1 MKKSVIAIAVLV
13 LVAAGIVLPA
23 GYFGQVTETT
33 LRERM
38 ANMPYGFQME
48 LTDYRRGWFSSTARL
63 EWEPLGG
70 LPMPGLGPQGA
81 LPGADAMDLPAGVE
95 MLVSGP
101 IAIDIEIAHG
111 PVFFAVGPGA
121 GLFHAR
127 GRVDFGD
134 PASAGGEDS
143 ADGYL
148 DLYVSSFSGATVDN
162 RLEVPDADWDF
173 GAMELKLEGALLEGE
188 WTGPESFQLQ
198 RAALDNME
206 MSVGV
211 AGTGLRVAMSDLD
224 SSTEFP
230 QGLESGAML
239 APSHSTSS
247 VGEILVE
254 RSDGN
259 AVLRMTGMKS
269 EETASPEEDGTYRAD
284 SDITI
289 ESLEVLN
296 REFAP
301 IEIRQTAGGF
311 SEDSLLKLLTAL
323 GEGIFDASAAPQA
336 PEESTQD
343 LSATPP
349 EGPSP
354 AGPPPA
360 APLPLSRD
368 MQEAIV
374 ALLADGP
381 YTDMNAVLTYKG
393 EHTLRLDLSYA
404 FDREFAPATL
414 EQVNLLGILSGL
426 EYSMDAEIPI
436 AAAEELF
443 GQGIIQ
449 MGLMQ
454 GLLQP
459 TETTYTVSLAL
470 AGGTLS
476 INGRPMPIPL
486 APPTAVPGAAPP
498 G

>member
-13 LVAAGIVLPA
+13 LAAAGIVLPA

-63 EWEPLGG
+63 EWDPLGG

-81 LPGADAMDLPAGVE
+81 LPGADAMELPAGVE
-95 MLVSGP
+95 QLVAGP

-111 PVFFAVGPGA
+111 PVFFAVGPGV

-127 GRVDFGD
+127 GRVDLGAT
-134 PASAGGEDS
+134 ASAGDEGS

-148 DLYVSSFSGATVDN
+148 ELYVSSFSGATVDN
-162 RLEVPDADWDF
+162 RLEVPDAEWDL
-173 GAMELKLEGALLEGE
+173 GPMALQLEGVLLEGE

-198 RAALDNME
+198 RAALDNMN

-211 AGTGLRVAMSDLD
+211 AETGLRFAMSDLE

-230 QGLESGAML
+230 QGLESGAIL
-239 APSHSTSS
+239 APSQSTSS

-254 RSDGN
+254 QSDGN

-269 EETASPEEDGTYRAD
+269 EETASPEEGGTYRAD
-284 SDITI
+284 ADITI
-289 ESLEVLN
+289 DSLEVLN

-311 SEDSLLKLLTAL
+311 SEDSLLQLLTAL
-323 GEGIFDASAAPQA
+323 GDGIFDASAAPQA
-336 PEESTQD
+336 PEDSTQEP
-343 LSATPP
+343 SATPP
-349 EGPSP
+349 
-354 AGPPPA
+354 AGPPAAVPA
-360 APLPLSRD
+360 LSRA

-381 YTDMNAVLTYKG
+381 YTDMNAVLTYQG

-404 FDREFAPATL
+404 FDREFAPATP
-414 EQVNLLGILSGL
+414 EQLNLLGILSGL

-454 GLLQP
+454 GLLQR
-459 TETTYTVSLAL
+459 TETTYTVSVAL
-470 AGGTLS
+470 SNGMIS
-476 INGRPMPIPL
+476 VNGRPMPIPML
-486 APPTAVPGAAPP
+486 PPPAAPGAQPP

>member
-81 LPGADAMDLPAGVE
+81 LPGADPMDLPAGVE
-95 MLVSGP
+95 KLVSGP

-127 GRVDFGD
+127 GRVDLGAT
-134 PASAGGEDS
+134 ASAGDEGS

-148 DLYVSSFSGATVDN
+148 ELYVSSFSGATVDN
-162 RLEVPDADWDF
+162 RLEVADAEWDL
-173 GAMELKLEGALLEGE
+173 GAMALKLEGALLEGE

-198 RAALDNME
+198 RAELGNMN

-211 AGTGLRVAMSDLD
+211 AGTGMRFAMSDLE

-230 QGLESGAML
+230 QGLESGAIL
-239 APSHSTSS
+239 APSQSTSS
-247 VGEILVE
+247 IGEILVE
-254 RSDGN
+254 QSDGN
-259 AVLRMTGMKS
+259 AVLRVTGMKS
-269 EETASPEEDGTYRAD
+269 EESASPEEGGTYRAD

-311 SEDSLLKLLTAL
+311 SEDSLLQLLTAL
-323 GEGIFDASAAPQA
+323 GDGIFDATAAAQA
-336 PEESTQD
+336 PEDNPQGP
-343 LSATPP
+343 SATPP
-349 EGPSP
+349 
-354 AGPPPA
+354 A
-360 APLPLSRD
+360 APPPLSRA

-374 ALLADGP
+374 AILEDGP

-393 EHTLRLDLSYA
+393 EHALRLDLSYA
-404 FDREFAPATL
+404 FNGEFAPATL

-426 EYSMDAEIPI
+426 EFSMDAEIPI

-459 TETTYTVSLAL
+459 TETTYTASLAL
-470 AGGTLS
+470 ADGTLS

>member
-1 MKKSVIAIAVLV
+1 MKKSAIAIAVLV
-13 LVAAGIVLPA
+13 LVAAGIVLPT

-63 EWEPLGG
+63 EWDPLGG

-95 MLVSGP
+95 NLVSGP

-127 GRVDFGD
+127 GRVDLGAA
-134 PASAGGEDS
+134 ASAGDEES
-143 ADGYL
+143 ANGDL
-148 DLYVSSFSGATVDN
+148 ELYVSSFSGATVDN
-162 RLEVPDADWDF
+162 RLEVADAEWDL
-173 GAMELKLEGALLEGE
+173 GTMALKLEGALLEGE

-198 RAALDNME
+198 RAELGNMN

-211 AGTGLRVAMSDLD
+211 AGTGLRFAMSDLE

-230 QGLESGAML
+230 QGLESGAIL
-239 APSHSTSS
+239 APSQSTSS

-254 RSDGN
+254 QSDGN
-259 AVLRMTGMKS
+259 AVLRMSGMKS
-269 EETASPEEDGTYRAD
+269 EETASPEEDGTYRVD

-289 ESLEVLN
+289 ESMEVLN

-301 IEIRQTAGGF
+301 IEVRQTAGGF
-311 SEDSLLKLLTAL
+311 SEDSLLQLLTAL
-323 GEGIFDASAAPQA
+323 GDGIFDASAAPQA
-336 PEESTQD
+336 PEDITQEP
-343 LSATPP
+343 SATPP
-349 EGPSP
+349 
-354 AGPPPA
+354 A
-360 APLPLSRD
+360 AATPPLSRA

-374 ALLADGP
+374 AFLADGP
-381 YTDMNAVLTYKG
+381 YTDMNAVLPYQG

-404 FDREFAPATL
+404 FDKEFAPATL

-426 EYSMDAEIPI
+426 DYTLDAEIPI

-449 MGLMQ
+449 LGLMQ

-470 AGGTLS
+470 ADGMLN

-486 APPTAVPGAAPP
+486 GPPTAVPGTAPP

>member
-81 LPGADAMDLPAGVE
+81 LPGADPMDLPAGVE
-95 MLVSGP
+95 KLVSGP

-127 GRVDFGD
+127 GRVDLGAA
-134 PASAGGEDS
+134 ASAGDEGS
-143 ADGYL
+143 ADGHL
-148 DLYVSSFSGATVDN
+148 ELYVRSFSGATVDN
-162 RLEVPDADWDF
+162 RLEVADAEWDL
-173 GAMELKLEGALLEGE
+173 GAMALKLEGALLEGE

-198 RAALDNME
+198 RAELGNMN

-211 AGTGLRVAMSDLD
+211 AGTGMRFAMSDLE

-230 QGLESGAML
+230 QGLESGAIL
-239 APSHSTSS
+239 APSQSTSS
-247 VGEILVE
+247 IGEILVE
-254 RSDGN
+254 QSDGN
-259 AVLRMTGMKS
+259 AVLRVTGMKS
-269 EETASPEEDGTYRAD
+269 EESASPEEGGTYRAD

-311 SEDSLLKLLTAL
+311 SEDSLLQLLTAL
-323 GEGIFDASAAPQA
+323 GDGIFDATAAAQA
-336 PEESTQD
+336 PEDNPQGP
-343 LSATPP
+343 SATPP
-349 EGPSP
+349 
-354 AGPPPA
+354 A
-360 APLPLSRD
+360 APPPLSRA

-374 ALLADGP
+374 AILEDGP

-404 FDREFAPATL
+404 FNGEFAPATL

-459 TETTYTVSLAL
+459 TETTYTASLAL
-470 AGGTLS
+470 ADGTLS

>member
-13 LVAAGIVLPA
+13 LVAAGLVLPA

-63 EWEPLGG
+63 EWDPLGG
-70 LPMPGLGPQGA
+70 LPMPGMGPQGA
-81 LPGADAMDLPAGVE
+81 LPGADPMDLPAGVE

-127 GRVDFGD
+127 GRVDLGAA
-134 PASAGGEDS
+134 ASAGDEDS
-143 ADGYL
+143 ADGHL
-148 DLYVSSFSGATVDN
+148 ELYVSSFSGATVDN
-162 RLEVPDADWDF
+162 RLEVADAEWDL
-173 GAMELKLEGALLEGE
+173 GTMALKLEGALLEGE

-198 RAALDNME
+198 RAALGNMN

-211 AGTGLRVAMSDLD
+211 AETGLRFAMSDLE

-230 QGLESGAML
+230 QGLESGAIL
-239 APSHSTSS
+239 APSQSISS
-247 VGEILVE
+247 VGEIRVE
-254 RSDGN
+254 QSDGN

-269 EETASPEEDGTYRAD
+269 EESASPEEGGTYRVD

-289 ESLEVLN
+289 KSLEVMN

-311 SEDSLLKLLTAL
+311 SEDSLLQLLTAL
-323 GEGIFDASAAPQA
+323 GDGIFDASAAPQA
-336 PEESTQD
+336 PEDGPQD
-343 LSATPP
+343 PSATPP
-349 EGPSP
+349 
-354 AGPPPA
+354 AGPPA
-360 APLPLSRD
+360 AATPPLSRD

-374 ALLADGP
+374 AMLADGP

-404 FDREFAPATL
+404 FSREFAPTTL

-426 EYSMDAEIPI
+426 EYTMDAEIPI

-449 MGLMQ
+449 LGLMQ

-470 AGGTLS
+470 ANGTLS
-476 INGRPMPIPL
+476 VNGRLLPIQL
-486 APPTAVPGAAPP
+486 PPTAVPGVMPP

>member
-81 LPGADAMDLPAGVE
+81 LPGADPMDLPAGVE
-95 MLVSGP
+95 KLVSGP

-127 GRVDFGD
+127 GRVDSGAT
-134 PASAGGEDS
+134 ASAGDEGS

-148 DLYVSSFSGATVDN
+148 ELYVSSFSGATVDN
-162 RLEVPDADWDF
+162 RLEVADAEWDL
-173 GAMELKLEGALLEGE
+173 GAMALKLEGALLEGE

-198 RAALDNME
+198 RAELGNMN

-211 AGTGLRVAMSDLD
+211 AGTGMRFAMSDLE

-230 QGLESGAML
+230 QGLESGAIL
-239 APSHSTSS
+239 APSQSTSS
-247 VGEILVE
+247 IGEILVE
-254 RSDGN
+254 QSDGN
-259 AVLRMTGMKS
+259 AVLRVTGMKS
-269 EETASPEEDGTYRAD
+269 EESASPEEGGTYRAD

-311 SEDSLLKLLTAL
+311 SEDSLLQLLTAL
-323 GEGIFDASAAPQA
+323 GDGIFDATAAAQA
-336 PEESTQD
+336 PEDNPQGP
-343 LSATPP
+343 SATPP
-349 EGPSP
+349 
-354 AGPPPA
+354 A
-360 APLPLSRD
+360 APPPLSRA

-374 ALLADGP
+374 AILEDGP

-404 FDREFAPATL
+404 FNGEFAPATL

-459 TETTYTVSLAL
+459 TETTYTASLAL
-470 AGGTLS
+470 ADGTLS

>member
-1 MKKSVIAIAVLV
+1 MKKPVIAIAVLV

-63 EWEPLGG
+63 EWDPLGG

-95 MLVSGP
+95 KLVSGP

-127 GRVDFGD
+127 GRVDLEAA
-134 PASAGGEDS
+134 ASAGDEES
-143 ADGYL
+143 ANGYL
-148 DLYVSSFSGATVDN
+148 ELYVSSFSGATVDN
-162 RLEVPDADWDF
+162 RLEVADAEWDL
-173 GAMELKLEGALLEGE
+173 GTMALKLEGVLLEGE

-198 RAALDNME
+198 RAALGNMN

-211 AGTGLRVAMSDLD
+211 AGTGVRVAMSNLE
-224 SSTEFP
+224 SRTEFP
-230 QGLESGAML
+230 QGLESGAIL
-239 APSHSTSS
+239 APSQSTSS
-247 VGEILVE
+247 VGGILVE
-254 RSDGN
+254 QSDGN
-259 AVLRMTGMKS
+259 AVLRMSGMKS

-301 IEIRQTAGGF
+301 IEVRQTAGGF
-311 SEDSLLKLLTAL
+311 SEDSLLQLLTAL
-323 GEGIFDASAAPQA
+323 GDGIFDASAAPQA
-336 PEESTQD
+336 PEDDPQD
-343 LSATPP
+343 LLVTP
-349 EGPSP
+349 P

-360 APLPLSRD
+360 TPPPLSRA
-368 MQEAIV
+368 MREAIV

-381 YTDMNAVLTYKG
+381 YTDMNAVLTYQG
-393 EHTLRLDLSYA
+393 EHTLRLDLHYA
-404 FDREFAPATL
+404 FDKEFAPATV
-414 EQVNLLGILSGL
+414 EQVSLPGILSGL
-426 EYSMDAEIPI
+426 EYAVDAEIPI
-436 AAAEELF
+436 AAAEELL
-443 GQGIIQ
+443 GQGIVQ

-454 GLLQP
+454 GLLQR
-459 TETTYTVSLAL
+459 TETTYTISARLSN
-470 AGGTLS
+470 GTLS
-476 INGRPMPIPL
+476 INGRPMPLSLGSP
-486 APPTAVPGAAPP
+486 AAPGALPP

>member
-1 MKKSVIAIAVLV
+1 MKKSVIVIAVLV

-81 LPGADAMDLPAGVE
+81 LPGADPMDLPPGVE
-95 MLVSGP
+95 KLVSGP

-127 GRVDFGD
+127 GRVDLGAA
-134 PASAGGEDS
+134 ASAGDEGS
-143 ADGYL
+143 ADGHL
-148 DLYVSSFSGATVDN
+148 ELYVSSFSGATVDN
-162 RLEVPDADWDF
+162 RLEVADAEWDL
-173 GAMELKLEGALLEGE
+173 GAMALKLEGALLEGE

-198 RAALDNME
+198 RAELGNMN

-211 AGTGLRVAMSDLD
+211 AGTGMRFAMSDLE

-230 QGLESGAML
+230 QGLESGAIL
-239 APSHSTSS
+239 APSQSTSS
-247 VGEILVE
+247 FGEILVE
-254 RSDGN
+254 QSDGN
-259 AVLRMTGMKS
+259 AVLRVTGMKS
-269 EETASPEEDGTYRAD
+269 EESASPEEGGTYRAD

-311 SEDSLLKLLTAL
+311 SEDSLLQLLTAL
-323 GEGIFDASAAPQA
+323 GDGIFDATAAAQA
-336 PEESTQD
+336 PEDNPQGP
-343 LSATPP
+343 SATPP
-349 EGPSP
+349 
-354 AGPPPA
+354 A
-360 APLPLSRD
+360 APPPLSRA

-374 ALLADGP
+374 AILEDGP

-404 FDREFAPATL
+404 FNGEFAPATL

-459 TETTYTVSLAL
+459 TETTYTASLAL
-470 AGGTLS
+470 ADGTLS

>member
-1 MKKSVIAIAVLV
+1 MKKSVIAIAALV

-81 LPGADAMDLPAGVE
+81 LPGADPMDLPAGVE
-95 MLVSGP
+95 KLVSGP

-127 GRVDFGD
+127 GRVDLGAA
-134 PASAGGEDS
+134 ASAGDEGS
-143 ADGYL
+143 ADGHL
-148 DLYVSSFSGATVDN
+148 ELYVSSFSGATVDN
-162 RLEVPDADWDF
+162 RLEVADAEWDL
-173 GAMELKLEGALLEGE
+173 GTMALKLEGVLLEGE

-198 RAALDNME
+198 RAELGNMN

-211 AGTGLRVAMSDLD
+211 AGTGMRFAMSDLE

-230 QGLESGAML
+230 QGLESGAIL
-239 APSHSTSS
+239 APSQSTSS

-254 RSDGN
+254 QSDGN
-259 AVLRMTGMKS
+259 AVLRVTGMKS
-269 EETASPEEDGTYRAD
+269 EDSASPEEGGTYRAD

-311 SEDSLLKLLTAL
+311 SEDSLLQLLTAL
-323 GEGIFDASAAPQA
+323 GDGIFDATAAPQA
-336 PEESTQD
+336 PEDNPQGP
-343 LSATPP
+343 SATPP
-349 EGPSP
+349 
-354 AGPPPA
+354 A
-360 APLPLSRD
+360 APAPLSRA

-374 ALLADGP
+374 AILEDGP

-404 FDREFAPATL
+404 FNREFAPATL

-459 TETTYTVSLAL
+459 TETTYTASLAL
-470 AGGTLS
+470 ADGTLS

>member
-63 EWEPLGG
+63 EWDPLGG

-95 MLVSGP
+95 KLVSGP

-127 GRVDFGD
+127 GRVDFED
-134 PASAGGEDS
+134 PASAGDEGS

-162 RLEVPDADWDF
+162 RLEIPDAEWDF
-173 GAMELKLEGALLEGE
+173 GPMTLELEGVLLEGE

-198 RAALDNME
+198 RAALGNMN

-211 AGTGLRVAMSDLD
+211 AGTGMRVAMSDLD

-239 APSHSTSS
+239 APSQSTSS

-254 RSDGN
+254 QSDGN

-269 EETASPEEDGTYRAD
+269 EETASPEEDGTYRVD

-289 ESLEVLN
+289 ESMEVLN

-301 IEIRQTAGGF
+301 IEVRQTAGGF
-311 SEDSLLKLLTAL
+311 SEDSLLQLLTAL
-323 GEGIFDASAAPQA
+323 GEGIFEASAPQQA
-336 PEESTQD
+336 PEESPQD
-343 LSATPP
+343 LSATP
-349 EGPSP
+349 P

-360 APLPLSRD
+360 APPPLSRA

-381 YTDMNAVLTYKG
+381 YTDMNAELTYKG
-393 EHTLRLDLSYA
+393 EQTLRLDLSYA
-404 FDREFAPATL
+404 FNKEYAPATL

-426 EYSMDAEIPI
+426 DYTLDAEIPI

-449 MGLMQ
+449 LGLMQ

-470 AGGTLS
+470 ADGTLS
-476 INGRPMPIPL
+476 VNGRPMPIPL
-486 APPTAVPGAAPP
+486 APPTAVPGATPP

>member
-81 LPGADAMDLPAGVE
+81 LPGADPMDLPAGVE
-95 MLVSGP
+95 KLVSGP

-127 GRVDFGD
+127 GRVDLGAT
-134 PASAGGEDS
+134 ASAGDEGS

-148 DLYVSSFSGATVDN
+148 ELYVSSFSGATVDN
-162 RLEVPDADWDF
+162 RLEVADAEWDL
-173 GAMELKLEGALLEGE
+173 GAMALKLEGALLEGE

-198 RAALDNME
+198 RAELGNMN

-211 AGTGLRVAMSDLD
+211 AGTGMRFAMSDLE

-230 QGLESGAML
+230 QGLESGAIL
-239 APSHSTSS
+239 APSQSTSS
-247 VGEILVE
+247 IGEILVE
-254 RSDGN
+254 QSDGN
-259 AVLRMTGMKS
+259 AVLRVTGMKS
-269 EETASPEEDGTYRAD
+269 EESASPEEGGTYRAD

-311 SEDSLLKLLTAL
+311 SEDSLLQLLTAL
-323 GEGIFDASAAPQA
+323 GDGIFDATAAAQA
-336 PEESTQD
+336 PEDNPQGP
-343 LSATPP
+343 SATPP
-349 EGPSP
+349 
-354 AGPPPA
+354 A
-360 APLPLSRD
+360 APPPLSRA

-374 ALLADGP
+374 AILEDGP

-404 FDREFAPATL
+404 FNGEFAPATL
-414 EQVNLLGILSGL
+414 EQVNLLGILTGL

-459 TETTYTVSLAL
+459 TETTYTASLAL
-470 AGGTLS
+470 ADGTLS

>member
-1 MKKSVIAIAVLV
+1 MKKSVIAIVVLV

-23 GYFGQVTETT
+23 GYFGQVTETI

-38 ANMPYGFQME
+38 ANMPYAFQME

-63 EWEPLGG
+63 EWEPPGG

-81 LPGADAMDLPAGVE
+81 LPGADAKDLTSAIE
-95 MLVSGP
+95 KLVSGP

-127 GRVDFGD
+127 GRVDFGE
-134 PASAGGEDS
+134 PASAGEEDS
-143 ADGYL
+143 ARGYL
-148 DLYVSSFSGATVDN
+148 ELYVSSFSGATVNN
-162 RLEVPDADWDF
+162 RLEVPEAEWDM
-173 GAMELKLEGALLEGE
+173 GTMALTLQGVLLEGE

-198 RAALDNME
+198 RSSLGKMN

-211 AGTGLRVAMSDLD
+211 AGTGLRFAMSDVA

-239 APSHSTSS
+239 APSQSTSS

-259 AVLRMTGMKS
+259 AVFRMTGLKS

-284 SDITI
+284 ADVTI

-301 IEIRQTAGGF
+301 IEVRQTAGGF
-311 SEDSLLKLLTAL
+311 SEDSLLKLLTAF
-323 GEGIFDASAAPQA
+323 GEGVFEA
-336 PEESTQD
+336 
-343 LSATPP
+343 SATPP
-349 EGPSP
+349 APEDNPQEQ
-354 AGPPPA
+354 PA
-360 APLPLSRD
+360 APAAGPLPLNRA
-368 MQEAIV
+368 MQEAII
-374 ALLADGP
+374 AMLADGP
-381 YTDMNAVLTYKG
+381 YTEMNAVLTYK
-393 EHTLRLDLSYA
+393 EQHTLRLDLSYA
-404 FDREFAPATL
+404 FDREFATAMPGQL
-414 EQVNLLGILSGL
+414 SLPGVLSGL
-426 EYSMDAEIPI
+426 QYSMDVEIPI

-454 GLLQP
+454 GLLQR
-459 TETTYTVSLAL
+459 TETTYTASLAL
-470 AGGTLS
+470 AGGTFS
-476 INGRPMPIPL
+476 INGRPTPIPL
-486 APPTAVPGAAPP
+486 ALPTP
-498 G
+498 

>member
-81 LPGADAMDLPAGVE
+81 LPGADPMDLPAGVE
-95 MLVSGP
+95 KLVSGP

-127 GRVDFGD
+127 GRVDLGAT
-134 PASAGGEDS
+134 ASAGDEGS

-148 DLYVSSFSGATVDN
+148 ELYVSSFSGATVDN
-162 RLEVPDADWDF
+162 RLEVADAEWDL
-173 GAMELKLEGALLEGE
+173 GTMALKLEGALLEGE

-198 RAALDNME
+198 RAELGNMN

-211 AGTGLRVAMSDLD
+211 AGTGMRFAMSDLE

-230 QGLESGAML
+230 QGLESGAIL
-239 APSHSTSS
+239 APSQSTSS
-247 VGEILVE
+247 IGEILVE
-254 RSDGN
+254 QSDGN
-259 AVLRMTGMKS
+259 AVLRVTGMKS
-269 EETASPEEDGTYRAD
+269 EESASPEEGGTYRAD

-311 SEDSLLKLLTAL
+311 SEDSLLQLLTAL
-323 GEGIFDASAAPQA
+323 GDGIFDATAAAQA
-336 PEESTQD
+336 PEDNPQGP
-343 LSATPP
+343 SATPP
-349 EGPSP
+349 
-354 AGPPPA
+354 A
-360 APLPLSRD
+360 APPPLSRA

-374 ALLADGP
+374 AILEDGP

-404 FDREFAPATL
+404 FNGEFAPATL

-459 TETTYTVSLAL
+459 TETTYTASLAL
-470 AGGTLS
+470 ADGTLS

>member
-13 LVAAGIVLPA
+13 LVATGIVLPA

-81 LPGADAMDLPAGVE
+81 LPGADPMDLPAGVE
-95 MLVSGP
+95 KLVSGP

-127 GRVDFGD
+127 GRVDLGAT
-134 PASAGGEDS
+134 ASAGDEGS

-148 DLYVSSFSGATVDN
+148 ELYVSSFSGATVDN
-162 RLEVPDADWDF
+162 RLEVADAEWDL
-173 GAMELKLEGALLEGE
+173 GAMALKLEGALLEGE

-198 RAALDNME
+198 RAELGNMN

-211 AGTGLRVAMSDLD
+211 AGTGMRFAMSDLE

-230 QGLESGAML
+230 QGLESGAIL
-239 APSHSTSS
+239 APSQSTSS
-247 VGEILVE
+247 IGEILVE
-254 RSDGN
+254 QSDGN
-259 AVLRMTGMKS
+259 AVLRVTGMKS
-269 EETASPEEDGTYRAD
+269 EESASPEEGGTYRAD

-311 SEDSLLKLLTAL
+311 SEDSLLQLLTAL
-323 GEGIFDASAAPQA
+323 GDGIFDATAAAQA
-336 PEESTQD
+336 PEDNPQGP
-343 LSATPP
+343 SATPP
-349 EGPSP
+349 
-354 AGPPPA
+354 A
-360 APLPLSRD
+360 APPPLSRA

-374 ALLADGP
+374 AILEDGP

-404 FDREFAPATL
+404 FNGEFAPATL

-459 TETTYTVSLAL
+459 TETTYTASLAL
-470 AGGTLS
+470 ADGTLS

>member
-1 MKKSVIAIAVLV
+1 MKKSAIAIAVLV

-63 EWEPLGG
+63 EWDPLGG

-81 LPGADAMDLPAGVE
+81 LPGADPLDLPAGVE
-95 MLVSGP
+95 KLVSGP

-127 GRVDFGD
+127 GRVDFED
-134 PASAGGEDS
+134 PASVGDEGS

-162 RLEVPDADWDF
+162 RLEIPDAEWDF
-173 GAMELKLEGALLEGE
+173 GPMALKLEGVLLEGE

-198 RAALDNME
+198 RAMLDNMN

-211 AGTGLRVAMSDLD
+211 AGTGMRVAMSDLD

-254 RSDGN
+254 KSNGN
-259 AVLRMTGMKS
+259 AVLRMSGLKS
-269 EETASPEEDGTYRAD
+269 EETASPEEDGTYRVD

-289 ESLEVLN
+289 ESMEVLN

-301 IEIRQTAGGF
+301 IEVQQTAGGF
-311 SEDSLLKLLTAL
+311 SEDSLLQLLTAL
-323 GEGIFDASAAPQA
+323 GDGIFDASAAPQA
-336 PEESTQD
+336 PEESPQD

-349 EGPSP
+349 
-354 AGPPPA
+354 AGPLPA
-360 APLPLSRD
+360 APPPLSRA

-374 ALLADGP
+374 AMLADGP
-381 YTDMNAVLTYKG
+381 YTDMNAELTYKG
-393 EHTLRLDLSYA
+393 EQTLRLDLSYA
-404 FDREFAPATL
+404 FNREFAPATV
-414 EQVNLLGILSGL
+414 EQVSLLGVLSGL
-426 EYSMDAEIPI
+426 DYTLDAEIPI

-470 AGGTLS
+470 ADGMLS

-486 APPTAVPGAAPP
+486 GPPPAVPGAAPP

>member
-1 MKKSVIAIAVLV
+1 MKKSAIAIAVLV

-63 EWEPLGG
+63 EWDPLGG

-81 LPGADAMDLPAGVE
+81 LPGADPLDLPAGVE
-95 MLVSGP
+95 KLVSGP

-127 GRVDFGD
+127 GRVDFED
-134 PASAGGEDS
+134 PASVGDEGS

-162 RLEVPDADWDF
+162 RLEIPDAEWDF
-173 GAMELKLEGALLEGE
+173 GPMALKLEGVLLEGE

-198 RAALDNME
+198 RAMLDNMN

-211 AGTGLRVAMSDLD
+211 AGTGMRFAMSDLE

-230 QGLESGAML
+230 QGLESGAIL
-239 APSHSTSS
+239 APSQSTSS

-254 RSDGN
+254 QSDGN
-259 AVLRMTGMKS
+259 AVLRMSGMKS
-269 EETASPEEDGTYRAD
+269 EETASPEEDGTYRVD

-289 ESLEVLN
+289 ESMEVLN

-301 IEIRQTAGGF
+301 IEVRQTAGGF
-311 SEDSLLKLLTAL
+311 SEDSLLQLLTAL
-323 GEGIFDASAAPQA
+323 GDGIFDASAAPQA
-336 PEESTQD
+336 PEDITQEP
-343 LSATPP
+343 SATPP
-349 EGPSP
+349 
-354 AGPPPA
+354 A
-360 APLPLSRD
+360 AATPPLSRA

-374 ALLADGP
+374 AFLADGP
-381 YTDMNAVLTYKG
+381 YTDMNAVLTYQG

-404 FDREFAPATL
+404 FDKEFAPATL

-426 EYSMDAEIPI
+426 DYTLDAEIPI

-449 MGLMQ
+449 LGLMQ

-470 AGGTLS
+470 ADGMLN

-486 APPTAVPGAAPP
+486 GPPTAVPGTAPP

>member
-81 LPGADAMDLPAGVE
+81 LPGADPMDLPAGVE
-95 MLVSGP
+95 KLVSGP
-101 IAIDIEIAHG
+101 IAMDIEIAHG

-127 GRVDFGD
+127 GRVDFGAA
-134 PASAGGEDS
+134 ASAGDEGS
-143 ADGYL
+143 ADGHL
-148 DLYVSSFSGATVDN
+148 ELYVSSFSGATVDN
-162 RLEVPDADWDF
+162 RLEVADAEWDL
-173 GAMELKLEGALLEGE
+173 GTMALKLEGVLLEGE

-198 RAALDNME
+198 RAELGNMN

-211 AGTGLRVAMSDLD
+211 AGTGMRFAMSDLE

-230 QGLESGAML
+230 QGLESGAIL
-239 APSHSTSS
+239 APSQSTSS

-254 RSDGN
+254 QSDGN
-259 AVLRMTGMKS
+259 AVLRVTGMKS
-269 EETASPEEDGTYRAD
+269 EDSASPEEGGTYRAD

-311 SEDSLLKLLTAL
+311 SEDSLLQLLTAL
-323 GEGIFDASAAPQA
+323 GDGIFDATAAPQA
-336 PEESTQD
+336 PEDNPQGP
-343 LSATPP
+343 SATPP
-349 EGPSP
+349 
-354 AGPPPA
+354 A
-360 APLPLSRD
+360 APAPLSRA

-374 ALLADGP
+374 AILEDGP

-404 FDREFAPATL
+404 FNREFAPATL

-459 TETTYTVSLAL
+459 TETTYTASLAL
-470 AGGTLS
+470 ADGTLS

>member
-63 EWEPLGG
+63 EWEPMGG

-81 LPGADAMDLPAGVE
+81 LPGADAMDLPPAVE

-101 IAIDIEIAHG
+101 IVIDIEIAHG
-111 PVFFAVGPGA
+111 PVFFAVGPGV

-127 GRVDFGD
+127 GRVDLEGAASPGDGD
-134 PASAGGEDS
+134 PA
-143 ADGYL
+143 DGHL
-148 DLYVSSFSGATVDN
+148 ELYVSSFSGATVDN
-162 RLEVPDADWDF
+162 RLEVPDAAWDF
-173 GAMELKLEGALLEGE
+173 GPMALNVEGVVLEGE

-198 RAALDNME
+198 RAALGNMD

-211 AGTGLRVAMSDLD
+211 AETGLRFAMSDLE

-230 QGLESGAML
+230 QGLESGAIL
-239 APSHSTSS
+239 APSQS
-247 VGEILVE
+247 VSLIGEILVE
-254 RSDGN
+254 RSEGDAVFRMSGMN
-259 AVLRMTGMKS
+259 A
-269 EETASPEEDGTYRAD
+269 EETASPEEDGTYRVD

-323 GEGIFDASAAPQA
+323 GEGIFDASAAPPA
-336 PEESTQD
+336 PEDNPQD
-343 LSATPP
+343 LSATP
-349 EGPSP
+349 P

-360 APLPLSRD
+360 APPPLSRA

-374 ALLADGP
+374 AILEDGP

-404 FDREFAPATL
+404 FNGEFAPATL

-459 TETTYTVSLAL
+459 TETTYTASLAL
-470 AGGTLS
+470 ADGTLS

>member
-1 MKKSVIAIAVLV
+1 MKKSAIAIAVLV

-63 EWEPLGG
+63 EWDPLGG

-95 MLVSGP
+95 NLVSGP

-127 GRVDFGD
+127 GRVDLGAA
-134 PASAGGEDS
+134 ASAGDEES
-143 ADGYL
+143 ANGDL
-148 DLYVSSFSGATVDN
+148 ELYVSSFSGATVDN
-162 RLEVPDADWDF
+162 RLEVADAEWDL
-173 GAMELKLEGALLEGE
+173 GTMALKLEGALLEGE

-198 RAALDNME
+198 RAELGNMN

-211 AGTGLRVAMSDLD
+211 AGTGLRFAMSDLE

-230 QGLESGAML
+230 QGLESGAIL
-239 APSHSTSS
+239 APSQSTSS

-254 RSDGN
+254 QSDGN
-259 AVLRMTGMKS
+259 AVLRMSGMKS
-269 EETASPEEDGTYRAD
+269 EETAAPEEDGTYRVD

-289 ESLEVLN
+289 ESMEVLN

-301 IEIRQTAGGF
+301 IEVRQTAGGF
-311 SEDSLLKLLTAL
+311 SEDSLLQLLTAL
-323 GEGIFDASAAPQA
+323 GDGIFDASAAPQA
-336 PEESTQD
+336 PEDGPQEP
-343 LSATPP
+343 SATPP
-349 EGPSP
+349 AGPP
-354 AGPPPA
+354 AGPPA
-360 APLPLSRD
+360 AATPPLSRA

-374 ALLADGP
+374 AFLADGP
-381 YTDMNAVLTYKG
+381 YTDMNAVLTYQG

-404 FDREFAPATL
+404 FDKEFAPATL

-426 EYSMDAEIPI
+426 DYTLDAEIPI

-449 MGLMQ
+449 LGLMQ

-470 AGGTLS
+470 ADGMLN

-486 APPTAVPGAAPP
+486 GPPTAVPGVAPP

>member
-81 LPGADAMDLPAGVE
+81 LPGAGPMDLPAGVE
-95 MLVSGP
+95 KLVSGP

-127 GRVDFGD
+127 GRVDLGAT
-134 PASAGGEDS
+134 ASAGDEGS

-148 DLYVSSFSGATVDN
+148 ELYVSSFSGATVDN
-162 RLEVPDADWDF
+162 RLEVADAEWDL
-173 GAMELKLEGALLEGE
+173 GAMALKLEGALLEGE

-198 RAALDNME
+198 RAELGNMN

-211 AGTGLRVAMSDLD
+211 AGTGMRFAMSDLE

-230 QGLESGAML
+230 QGLESGAIL
-239 APSHSTSS
+239 APSQSTSS
-247 VGEILVE
+247 IGEILVE
-254 RSDGN
+254 QSDGN
-259 AVLRMTGMKS
+259 AVLRVTGMKS
-269 EETASPEEDGTYRAD
+269 EESASPEEGGTYRAD

-311 SEDSLLKLLTAL
+311 SEDSLLQLLTAL
-323 GEGIFDASAAPQA
+323 GDGIFDATAAGQA
-336 PEESTQD
+336 PEDNPQGP
-343 LSATPP
+343 SATPP
-349 EGPSP
+349 
-354 AGPPPA
+354 A
-360 APLPLSRD
+360 APPPLSRA

-374 ALLADGP
+374 AILEDGP

-404 FDREFAPATL
+404 FNGEFAPATL

-459 TETTYTVSLAL
+459 TETTYTASLAL
-470 AGGTLS
+470 ADGKLS

-486 APPTAVPGAAPP
+486 APPTAVPGAPPP

>member
-81 LPGADAMDLPAGVE
+81 LPGADPMDLPAGVE
-95 MLVSGP
+95 KLVSGP

-127 GRVDFGD
+127 GRVDLGAT
-134 PASAGGEDS
+134 ASAGDEGS

-148 DLYVSSFSGATVDN
+148 ELYVSSFSGATVDN
-162 RLEVPDADWDF
+162 RLEVADAEWDL
-173 GAMELKLEGALLEGE
+173 GAMALKLEGALLEGE

-198 RAALDNME
+198 RAELGNMN

-211 AGTGLRVAMSDLD
+211 AGTGMRFAMSDLE

-230 QGLESGAML
+230 QGLESGAIL
-239 APSHSTSS
+239 APSQSTSS
-247 VGEILVE
+247 IGEILVE
-254 RSDGN
+254 QSDGN
-259 AVLRMTGMKS
+259 AVLRVTGMKS
-269 EETASPEEDGTYRAD
+269 EESASPEEGGTYRAD

-311 SEDSLLKLLTAL
+311 SEDSLLQLLTAL
-323 GEGIFDASAAPQA
+323 GDGIFDATAAAQA
-336 PEESTQD
+336 PEDNPQGP
-343 LSATPP
+343 SATPP
-349 EGPSP
+349 
-354 AGPPPA
+354 A
-360 APLPLSRD
+360 APPPLSRA

-374 ALLADGP
+374 AILEDGP

-404 FDREFAPATL
+404 FNGEFAPATL

-459 TETTYTVSLAL
+459 TETTYTASLAL
-470 AGGTLS
+470 ADGTLS

>member
-1 MKKSVIAIAVLV
+1 MKKSVIAIAALV

-81 LPGADAMDLPAGVE
+81 LPGADPMDLPAGVE
-95 MLVSGP
+95 KLVSGP

-127 GRVDFGD
+127 GRVDLGAA
-134 PASAGGEDS
+134 ASAGDEDS
-143 ADGYL
+143 ADGHL
-148 DLYVSSFSGATVDN
+148 ELYVSSFSGATVDN
-162 RLEVPDADWDF
+162 RLEVADAEWDL
-173 GAMELKLEGALLEGE
+173 GTMALKLEGVLLEGE

-198 RAALDNME
+198 RAELGNMN

-211 AGTGLRVAMSDLD
+211 AGTGMRFAMSDLE

-230 QGLESGAML
+230 QGLESGAIL
-239 APSHSTSS
+239 APSQSTSS

-254 RSDGN
+254 QSDGN
-259 AVLRMTGMKS
+259 AVLRVTGMKS
-269 EETASPEEDGTYRAD
+269 EESASPEEGGTYRAD

-311 SEDSLLKLLTAL
+311 SEDSLLQLLTAL
-323 GEGIFDASAAPQA
+323 GDGIFDATAAPQA
-336 PEESTQD
+336 PEDNPQGP
-343 LSATPP
+343 SATPP
-349 EGPSP
+349 
-354 AGPPPA
+354 A
-360 APLPLSRD
+360 APPPLSRA

-374 ALLADGP
+374 AILEDGP

-404 FDREFAPATL
+404 FNREFAPATL

-459 TETTYTVSLAL
+459 TETTYTASLAL
-470 AGGTLS
+470 ADGTLS

>member
-70 LPMPGLGPQGA
+70 LTMPGLGPQGA
-81 LPGADAMDLPAGVE
+81 LPGADPMDLPAGVE
-95 MLVSGP
+95 KLVSGP

-127 GRVDFGD
+127 GRVDLGAT
-134 PASAGGEDS
+134 ASAGDEGS

-148 DLYVSSFSGATVDN
+148 ELYVSSFSGATVDN
-162 RLEVPDADWDF
+162 RLEVADAEWDL
-173 GAMELKLEGALLEGE
+173 GAMALKLEGALLEGE

-198 RAALDNME
+198 RAELGNMN

-211 AGTGLRVAMSDLD
+211 AGTGMRFAMSDLE

-230 QGLESGAML
+230 QGLESGAIL
-239 APSHSTSS
+239 APSQSTSS
-247 VGEILVE
+247 IGEILVE
-254 RSDGN
+254 QSDGN
-259 AVLRMTGMKS
+259 AVLRVTGMKS
-269 EETASPEEDGTYRAD
+269 EESASPEEGGTYRAD

-311 SEDSLLKLLTAL
+311 SEDSLLQLLTAL
-323 GEGIFDASAAPQA
+323 GDGIFDATAAAQA
-336 PEESTQD
+336 PEDNPQGP
-343 LSATPP
+343 SATPP
-349 EGPSP
+349 
-354 AGPPPA
+354 A
-360 APLPLSRD
+360 APPPLSRA

-374 ALLADGP
+374 AILEDGP

-404 FDREFAPATL
+404 FNGEFAPATL

-459 TETTYTVSLAL
+459 TETTYTASLAL
-470 AGGTLS
+470 ADGTLS